1 MRFRLRR
8 RSSQDQPDKVLVTT
22 IRTADPSRPTTCS
35 HDCPEIARKWV
46 GYLWRALERDSFVA
60 GHTEEEV
67 CENHFQQLLNDEDV
81 HMEEW
86 GTL

>member
-1 MRFRLRR
+1 MRLRRRR

-35 HDCPEIARKWV
+35 HDCDGLASKWV
-46 GYLWRALERDSFVA
+46 RYLWRALERDAFVA
-60 GHTEEEV
+60 GQTDEEV